1 MGCKELEPMQN
12 WVKGEGQG
20 CRPCRVT
27 VGVGKYRKALQAA
40 GQDGLIEVVR
50 AALNEDEDTVVKLA
64 VAMDNVKTMAP
75 PEIKAALEVIDC
87 EIQNKE
93 ECGAC
98 DAPAPVVE
106 MPPVVETPP
115 AGE

>member
-1 MGCKELEPMQN
+1 MGCRELEPMQT

-40 GQDGLIEVVR
+40 GQDGLIGVVSE
-50 AALNEDEDTVVKLA
+50 ALNEDEDTVAKLA

-75 PEIKAALEVIDC
+75 PEVKAVLESIDC

-93 ECGAC
+93 DCGAC
-98 DAPAPVVE
+98 ETVAEVPVA
-106 MPPVVETPP
+106 PP
-115 AGE
+115 AD